1 MLDPAAVTVPE
12 LLNTPA
18 GSPGF
23 PGDGGTAHSPYSTL
37 PCPRLSAAVLVNVA
51 PAPTYKLSFNG
62 IEAVPL
68 LTSEPLFTCSDLLV
82 SVAPGA
88 TVTVAVPLY
97 WPPPDSAAVTV
108 TFPPPCRMPFSTSVG
123 TDSAGTSDS
132 TPSTSTVDG
141 PLIDAPLLT
150 STSPLL
156 PITSV
161 ADEGPVTCAPELSSA
176 LPPARFR
183 VPEAMLIVPVSL
195 VTMQEEFGYP
205 IVAG

>member
-1 MLDPAAVTVPE
+1 M
-12 LLNTPA
+12 
-18 GSPGF
+18 
-23 PGDGGTAHSPYSTL
+23 L
-37 PCPRLSAAVLVNVA
+37 PCPSDSATVLVNVA
-51 PAPTYKLSFNG
+51 PAPTYRLSFTG
-62 IEAVPL
+62 IDAVPL
-68 LTSEPLFTCSDLLV
+68 LTSDPLSTCSDLLV

-97 WPPPDSAAVTV
+97 CPPPDSAAVTV
-108 TFPPPCRMPFSTSVG
+108 TFPAPCTIPFTTSVG
-123 TDSAGTSDS
+123 TDNAGTSDS
-132 TPSTSTVDG
+132 TPSTSIVDG

-161 ADEGPVTCAPELSSA
+161 ADVGPVTCAPELSSA
-176 LPPARFR
+176 LPPARSR

-195 VTMQEEFGYP
+195 VTIQDEFGYP